1 MPSERI
7 RAELAAGVEHFKP
20 ASVRALLA
28 ELDACRA
35 AAESVPDAICTLL
48 NYATAPEIQ
57 ASLMADALG
66 AKPLAAGGW
75 VLRVKGRDVHFVQP
89 SYMWMWDDAP

>member
-7 RAELAAGVEHFKP
+7 RAELAAGVDDFRA
-20 ASVRALLA
+20 ASVRALLQ
-28 ELDACRA
+28 ELDDCRA

-57 ASLMADALG
+57 AALMEGALG
-66 AKPLAAGGW
+66 AAPHPEGGW
-75 VLRVKGRDVHFVQP
+75 TLRVKGRDVRFLAP
-89 SYMWMWDDAP
+89 SYMWMWDDA